1 MSCEIPS
8 TFHNVQSLNDTFY
21 ISCVEENI
29 KSFLDYGFLN
39 IGGFINVNIPT
50 SGLYSNNF
58 HVLKNTTDPGYTG
71 NKVWQTPKKNWVWE
85 SGISYNGSS
94 PINISGVIVNGT
106 NYPAPTG
113 SGGVT
118 YSLDYENGRVIFNP
132 SVTITT
138 NTNVQMAYSYRWCQ
152 VLKASDNN
160 GWQYLQQLS
169 YQPNSS
175 INTNNKGDNAIMAN
189 HRLQM
194 PAIVIETTS
203 KNNDIPYE
211 LGSLVSYRQQDI
223 LLHVYTE
230 NINDLN
236 SIMDIIRYQKEK
248 MVQLY
253 DIKKVVNSGVYGI
266 NANGSK
272 NSSGL
277 NYHQLIN
284 NPTYSWNKMYI
295 KDVSFLDIQKN
306 NISNSFWCIIRLTSE
321 IIL

>member
-1 MSCEIPS
+1 MSCNIPA

-21 ISCVEENI
+21 ISSVEENL
-29 KSFLDYGFLN
+29 KSFLDFGFLN

-50 SGLYSNNF
+50 SGLYSNSF

-94 PINISGVIVNGT
+94 PKNISGVIVNGVG
-106 NYPAPTG
+106 YPAPTG
-113 SGGVT
+113 SGSVT
-118 YSLDYENGRVIFNP
+118 YSLDYENGRVVFN
-132 SVTITT
+132 SSLTT
-138 NTNVQMAYSYRWCQ
+138 ASSVQMAYSYRWCN
-152 VLKASDNN
+152 VLKSSDNN

-169 YQPNSS
+169 YQPSNSM
-175 INTNNKGDNAIMAN
+175 NTNNKGDNAILAN

-194 PAIVIETTS
+194 PAIVIETTA

-211 LGSLVSYRQQDI
+211 LGSLLSYRQQDI
-223 LLHVYTE
+223 LLHIYTE

-236 SIMDIIRYQKEK
+236 NIMDIIRYQKEK
-248 MVQLY
+248 TIQLY
-253 DIKKVVNSGVYGI
+253 DIKKVVNSGVYGL

-272 NSSGL
+272 NSNGL
-277 NYHQLIN
+277 NYSQLIN
-284 NPTYSWNKMYI
+284 NNTFHWNKMYI
-295 KDVSFLDIQKN
+295 KDISFLDIQKN
-306 NISNSFWCIIRLTSE
+306 NTSNNFWCIIRLTSE